1 METTP
6 KWMTPEGLQTL
17 QGGYL
22 LPGETVRDAMMRC
35 AKAIGKD
42 NPDHV
47 AKYFEIIW
55 NGWLGLAT
63 PVFSNL
69 GTDRGYPISCL
80 TGDSWINTKNSG
92 VQIKDIKI
100 GEEVL
105 THEGRYRK
113 VTNIQKRMSNDDLYL
128 LKVMT
133 RPTPIKI
140 TGNHPVLTNLG
151 WVRVDEL
158 DERVHL
164 IATNYQ
170 VEFDEKDYTIDTS
183 EHLTYNFI
191 EKEGLLYKK
200 AENLTRPDK
209 MKSDVVSYWAAV
221 KKEVPVTEDLAWA
234 LGLWC
239 AEGSLATNS
248 GKPNGIRVTVGAHER
263 DFAEKFLSIMTSCF
277 NLNGNISECTVI
289 RKGKENKWLNV
300 NINGLCIGALFKNI
314 FGDNCKTKTI
324 PDWIIDLPKN
334 KLKSF
339 WLGVM
344 QGDGKKI
351 KKSSTNF
358 SSIALANPKLLL
370 SLYNIALKL
379 DIFPSLQMQCK
390 AGKLSKDTWVY
401 VLGILTS
408 DKITTRKHCTYA
420 GVPFGKLKY
429 CPIKKLEKIH
439 TNEWVWDLT
448 VEEDHSFSVAG
459 VVVHNCFGVDVD
471 DTLWSIGNKVTELM
485 MMAKHGGGVGVNFSR
500 LRGRGAEVKGT
511 GGTSSGVVP
520 WAKIFDSATISTS
533 QGGTRRGNSALYLD
547 VEHPDIEEFL
557 NIRRVTGDPNTR
569 CLNISTA
576 VNISDAFMHKVFTD
590 RNPKSVELWKH
601 ILKLRMETGF
611 PYLHFIDNANNQRPQ
626 EFKDNNLPIHF
637 SNLCLAGD
645 TLVLTSEGP
654 RKIKDLVGKSVT
666 IYDGKNWVENSNFT
680 KTSNSSNLFRIH
692 LSDGSF
698 VDATPH
704 HKWQV
709 IDPDVTVS
717 GGKYHTITTKELIEG
732 HKILHHLEEGHGDVK
747 LMGAYAKG
755 FLIANGSISYR
766 VLPTTPSLTLDEL
779 KPWLLIGDAKK
790 MCFDR
795 FESSLKE
802 GPWLRL
808 CNTKKMCFDRLK
820 SSLEEIPINIEGEH
834 RGLITEISLEE
845 GDDEYVVRGLSSRRE
860 LLDYCTTFKN
870 KLPDEWIN
878 WSKESKLDFLAG
890 LFDGEGRFMKINGR
904 YQITAF
910 SKDLLSGLQL
920 LMKTLGLKVTLS
932 KFKDKRIKGFKDGC
946 GERPTSELWRLTL
959 SSFFA
964 HKLSGMIKFE
974 RLTHHNLK
982 KPNRYCADF
991 SRVMFIEELGEAETF
1006 CTKVPST
1013 SQFALA
1019 NGLMSGNC
1027 SEIFLP
1033 TDPYHSFSCIL
1044 SSMNLAKW
1052 HEWKDTDAVY
1062 WATRFLDGVCDDF
1075 LIKARFSPGFENV
1088 IRFTEKARALGLGV
1102 LGWHSFLQQ
1111 EQIPFDS
1118 FRAMNLNSLIFKH
1131 IRERAEEASIAL
1143 GVEKGIPE
1151 WGIAKRNT
1159 TLMALAPTVSNAL
1172 ICGGVSSST
1181 EPWAANII
1189 TQDSAKGTF
1198 IRRNK
1203 ELEKLLT
1210 KQEDWDQITK
1220 DKGSVLNVESLTQE
1234 QKEVFLTA
1242 REINQ
1247 FAIIRQAASR
1257 QKWIDQGQSINL
1269 FFDTKSAGLKYI
1281 SDVHKMAWE
1290 MGMKSLYY
1298 CRSGSVLRA
1307 DLANRTADECKAC
1320 EG

>member
-69 GTDRGYPISCL
+69 GTDRGYAIS
-80 TGDSWINTKNSG
+80 
-92 VQIKDIKI
+92 
-100 GEEVL
+100 
-105 THEGRYRK
+105 
-113 VTNIQKRMSNDDLYL
+113 
-128 LKVMT
+128 
-133 RPTPIKI
+133 
-140 TGNHPVLTNLG
+140 
-151 WVRVDEL
+151 
-158 DERVHL
+158 
-164 IATNYQ
+164 
-170 VEFDEKDYTIDTS
+170 
-183 EHLTYNFI
+183 
-191 EKEGLLYKK
+191 
-200 AENLTRPDK
+200 
-209 MKSDVVSYWAAV
+209 
-221 KKEVPVTEDLAWA
+221 
-234 LGLWC
+234 
-239 AEGSLATNS
+239 
-248 GKPNGIRVTVGAHER
+248 
-263 DFAEKFLSIMTSCF
+263 
-277 NLNGNISECTVI
+277 
-289 RKGKENKWLNV
+289 
-300 NINGLCIGALFKNI
+300 
-314 FGDNCKTKTI
+314 
-324 PDWIIDLPKN
+324 
-334 KLKSF
+334 
-339 WLGVM
+339 
-344 QGDGKKI
+344 
-351 KKSSTNF
+351 
-358 SSIALANPKLLL
+358 
-370 SLYNIALKL
+370 
-379 DIFPSLQMQCK
+379 
-390 AGKLSKDTWVY
+390 
-401 VLGILTS
+401 
-408 DKITTRKHCTYA
+408 
-420 GVPFGKLKY
+420 
-429 CPIKKLEKIH
+429 
-439 TNEWVWDLT
+439 
-448 VEEDHSFSVAG
+448 
-459 VVVHNCFGVDVD
+459 CFGVDCG
-471 DTLWSIGNKVTELM
+471 DTLWNIGNKVTELM
-485 MMAKHGGGVGVNFSR
+485 MMAKHGGGVGVNLSR

-626 EFKDNNLPIHF
+626 EFKDRNLPIHF
-637 SNLCLAGD
+637 SNL
-645 TLVLTSEGP
+645 
-654 RKIKDLVGKSVT
+654 
-666 IYDGKNWVENSNFT
+666 
-680 KTSNSSNLFRIH
+680 
-692 LSDGSF
+692 
-698 VDATPH
+698 
-704 HKWQV
+704 
-709 IDPDVTVS
+709 
-717 GGKYHTITTKELIEG
+717 
-732 HKILHHLEEGHGDVK
+732 
-747 LMGAYAKG
+747 
-755 FLIANGSISYR
+755 
-766 VLPTTPSLTLDEL
+766 
-779 KPWLLIGDAKK
+779 
-790 MCFDR
+790 
-795 FESSLKE
+795 
-802 GPWLRL
+802 
-808 CNTKKMCFDRLK
+808 
-820 SSLEEIPINIEGEH
+820 
-834 RGLITEISLEE
+834 
-845 GDDEYVVRGLSSRRE
+845 
-860 LLDYCTTFKN
+860 
-870 KLPDEWIN
+870 
-878 WSKESKLDFLAG
+878 
-890 LFDGEGRFMKINGR
+890 
-904 YQITAF
+904 
-910 SKDLLSGLQL
+910 
-920 LMKTLGLKVTLS
+920 
-932 KFKDKRIKGFKDGC
+932 
-946 GERPTSELWRLTL
+946 
-959 SSFFA
+959 
-964 HKLSGMIKFE
+964 
-974 RLTHHNLK
+974 
-982 KPNRYCADF
+982 
-991 SRVMFIEELGEAETF
+991 
-1006 CTKVPST
+1006 
-1013 SQFALA
+1013 
-1019 NGLMSGNC
+1019 C

-1062 WATRFLDGVCDDF
+1062 WAIRFLDGVCDDF
-1075 LIKARFSPGFENV
+1075 LTKARFSPGFENV

-1118 FRAMNLNSLIFKH
+1118 FQAMNLNSLIFKH

-1151 WGIAKRNT
+1151 WGVAKRNA
-1159 TLMALAPTVSNAL
+1159 TLMAIAPTVSNSL
-1172 ICGGVSSST
+1172 ICGGVSSGI

-1220 DKGSVLNVESLTQE
+1220 DKGSALNVESLTQE

-1257 QKWIDQGQSINL
+1257 QKWIDQGQSVNL

>member
-69 GTDRGYPISCL
+69 GTDRGYAIS
-80 TGDSWINTKNSG
+80 
-92 VQIKDIKI
+92 
-100 GEEVL
+100 
-105 THEGRYRK
+105 
-113 VTNIQKRMSNDDLYL
+113 
-128 LKVMT
+128 
-133 RPTPIKI
+133 
-140 TGNHPVLTNLG
+140 
-151 WVRVDEL
+151 
-158 DERVHL
+158 
-164 IATNYQ
+164 
-170 VEFDEKDYTIDTS
+170 
-183 EHLTYNFI
+183 
-191 EKEGLLYKK
+191 
-200 AENLTRPDK
+200 
-209 MKSDVVSYWAAV
+209 
-221 KKEVPVTEDLAWA
+221 
-234 LGLWC
+234 
-239 AEGSLATNS
+239 
-248 GKPNGIRVTVGAHER
+248 
-263 DFAEKFLSIMTSCF
+263 
-277 NLNGNISECTVI
+277 
-289 RKGKENKWLNV
+289 
-300 NINGLCIGALFKNI
+300 
-314 FGDNCKTKTI
+314 
-324 PDWIIDLPKN
+324 
-334 KLKSF
+334 
-339 WLGVM
+339 
-344 QGDGKKI
+344 
-351 KKSSTNF
+351 
-358 SSIALANPKLLL
+358 
-370 SLYNIALKL
+370 
-379 DIFPSLQMQCK
+379 
-390 AGKLSKDTWVY
+390 
-401 VLGILTS
+401 
-408 DKITTRKHCTYA
+408 
-420 GVPFGKLKY
+420 
-429 CPIKKLEKIH
+429 
-439 TNEWVWDLT
+439 
-448 VEEDHSFSVAG
+448 
-459 VVVHNCFGVDVD
+459 CFGVDCG
-471 DTLWSIGNKVTELM
+471 DTLWNIGNKVTELM
-485 MMAKHGGGVGVNFSR
+485 MMAKHGGGVGVNLSR

-626 EFKDNNLPIHF
+626 EFKDRNLPIHF

-645 TLVLTSEGP
+645 TLVLTSDGP
-654 RKIKDLVGKSVT
+654 QKIKSLIGKNVT
-666 IYDGKNWVENSNFT
+666 IYDGENWVENNNFT
-680 KTSNSSNLFRIH
+680 KTSDSTELFRIH

-698 VDATPH
+698 VDATAN
-704 HKWQV
+704 HKWDV
-709 IDPDVTVS
+709 IDPEYRVS
-717 GGKYHTITTKELIEG
+717 EGKYHTVRTKDLVEG
-732 HKILHHLEEGHGDVK
+732 HKISHHLAEGHGTVN
-747 LMGAYAKG
+747 LSGAYAKG
-755 FLIANGSISYR
+755 FLIAEGTKIQISQATSDSYNP
-766 VLPTTPSLTLDEL
+766 LL
-779 KPWLLIGDAKK
+779 WLYSPKK
-790 MCFDR
+790 I
-795 FESSLKE
+795 
-802 GPWLRL
+802 
-808 CNTKKMCFDRLK
+808 CFDRLK
-820 SSLEEIPINIEGEH
+820 KSLEEIIPDIEG
-834 RGLITEISLEE
+834 RRCDLITEISIK
-845 GDDEYVVRGLSSRRE
+845 DDDTYGRYKVNGLTCRRE
-860 LLDYCTTFKN
+860 LLDFCTTYKT
-870 KLPDEWIN
+870 KLPDEWIH
-878 WSKESKLDFLAG
+878 WTKESKCDFIAGILDG
-890 LFDGEGRFMKINGR
+890 DGCFMKTYGG
-904 YQITAF
+904 YQIVSI
-910 SKDLLSGLQL
+910 SKELLSDLQMM
-920 LMKTLGLKVTLS
+920 MKSLGIKVTLT
-932 KFKDKRIKGFKDGC
+932 KAANVGTVDFNDGY
-946 GERPTSELWRLTL
+946 GEYPTKESWRLTVGPY
-959 SSFFA
+959 FA
-964 HKLSGMIKFE
+964 KKLSDCVKFE
-974 RLTHHNLK
+974 RLQQFA
-982 KPNRYCADF
+982 KPTPKRYCADF
-991 SRVMFIEELGEAETF
+991 SRVVKIESIGEQETY
-1006 CTKVPST
+1006 CTRVPST

-1062 WATRFLDGVCDDF
+1062 WAIRFLDGVCDDF
-1075 LIKARFSPGFENV
+1075 LTKARFSPGFENV

-1118 FRAMNLNSLIFKH
+1118 FQAMNLNSLIFKH

-1151 WGIAKRNT
+1151 WGVAKRNA
-1159 TLMALAPTVSNAL
+1159 TLMAIAPTVSNSL
-1172 ICGGVSSST
+1172 ICGGVSSGI

-1220 DKGSVLNVESLTQE
+1220 DKGSALNVESLTQE

-1257 QKWIDQGQSINL
+1257 QKWIDQGQSVNL

>member
-69 GTDRGYPISCL
+69 GTDRGYAIS
-80 TGDSWINTKNSG
+80 
-92 VQIKDIKI
+92 
-100 GEEVL
+100 
-105 THEGRYRK
+105 
-113 VTNIQKRMSNDDLYL
+113 
-128 LKVMT
+128 
-133 RPTPIKI
+133 
-140 TGNHPVLTNLG
+140 
-151 WVRVDEL
+151 
-158 DERVHL
+158 
-164 IATNYQ
+164 
-170 VEFDEKDYTIDTS
+170 
-183 EHLTYNFI
+183 
-191 EKEGLLYKK
+191 
-200 AENLTRPDK
+200 
-209 MKSDVVSYWAAV
+209 
-221 KKEVPVTEDLAWA
+221 
-234 LGLWC
+234 
-239 AEGSLATNS
+239 
-248 GKPNGIRVTVGAHER
+248 
-263 DFAEKFLSIMTSCF
+263 
-277 NLNGNISECTVI
+277 
-289 RKGKENKWLNV
+289 
-300 NINGLCIGALFKNI
+300 
-314 FGDNCKTKTI
+314 
-324 PDWIIDLPKN
+324 
-334 KLKSF
+334 
-339 WLGVM
+339 
-344 QGDGKKI
+344 
-351 KKSSTNF
+351 
-358 SSIALANPKLLL
+358 
-370 SLYNIALKL
+370 
-379 DIFPSLQMQCK
+379 
-390 AGKLSKDTWVY
+390 
-401 VLGILTS
+401 
-408 DKITTRKHCTYA
+408 
-420 GVPFGKLKY
+420 
-429 CPIKKLEKIH
+429 
-439 TNEWVWDLT
+439 
-448 VEEDHSFSVAG
+448 
-459 VVVHNCFGVDVD
+459 CFGVDCG

-485 MMAKHGGGVGVNFSR
+485 MMAKHGGGVGVNLSR

-557 NIRRVTGDPNTR
+557 NTRRVTGDPNTR
-569 CLNISTA
+569 CLNISIA

-717 GGKYHTITTKELIEG
+717 GGKYHTITTKELMEG

-779 KPWLLIGDAKK
+779 EPWLRIGDAKK

-802 GPWLRL
+802 EPWLRL

-820 SSLEEIPINIEGEH
+820 NSLEEIPINIEGEH

-932 KFKDKRIKGFKDGC
+932 KFKDKGGKDFKDGC
-946 GERPTSELWRLTL
+946 EGHPAQELWRLTL

-982 KPNRYCADF
+982 KPNRFCADF
-991 SRVMFIEELGEAETF
+991 SRVVSIEELGEAETF

-1290 MGMKSLYY
+1290 TGMKSLYY